1 MSYGKALRDLLHEP
15 QGWDQIV
22 SCSLSQGCPSP
33 WFAPWTAAFVVNE
46 ETHLLVHLQ
55 DRDTAWPVR
64 VGLPSSASEPWGH
77 WNARL

>member
-15 QGWDQIV
+15 HGWDQVV
-22 SCSLSQGCPSP
+22 SCCLSRGCPSP
-33 WFAPWTAAFVVNE
+33 WFTPWTAAFMVNE
-46 ETHLLVHLQ
+46 ETRLLAHLQ

-64 VGLPSSASEPWGH
+64 VGRPSSASEPWGH